1 MNHNAL
7 RLALTLACAALLGAC
22 STFGKK
28 SSLDSQAAAQA
39 AADKAAAERAA
50 KMPPAAEMQEA
61 SLRSRTYESSDDL
74 KTVFFDLDSARFDD
88 KALAIMKANAEKL
101 KAEPNT
107 ALLLEGHADDR
118 GTIAYN
124 LALGQQRAQA
134 VKEYYLS
141 LGVPLRRMSTISY
154 GELKPVCT
162 AEDEA
167 CWGQNRRVN
176 TKVGALDR

>member
-1 MNHNAL
+1 MKTTPL
-7 RLALTLACAALLGAC
+7 RLISLFALAALLGAC
-22 STFGKK
+22 TTAGKK
-28 SSLDSQAAAQA
+28 SSLDAEKDAAA
-39 AADKAAAERAA
+39 KAAAERAA
-50 KMPPAAEMQEA
+50 KMPPATETQEA
-61 SLRSRTYESSDDL
+61 SLRSRTYEMSDDL
-74 KTVFFDLDSARFDD
+74 KTVYFDLDSARFDE
-88 KALAIMKANAEKL
+88 KALALMKANAEKI
-101 KAEPNT
+101 KADENT

-134 VKEYYLS
+134 VKEYYQS

-162 AEDEA
+162 QEDEA
-167 CWGQNRRVN
+167 CWGQNRRVD